1 MAEHARLGAGKV
13 SETVYS
19 ASRRQFARNQ
29 SVGLYS
35 AMDMK
40 SAILYLSLLL
50 LLVVLTGA
58 LRTIFE
64 RKFPFIRKLCE
75 ETRQSYMV
83 LAIAAASLLVR
94 NYVDLRRVQSFE
106 IAGVKAT
113 LTEVQQKVGTLSDQV
128 EELFKRKKI
137 EVFDSHNWTRVR
149 RVSGTNQHFT
159 LEVTLELPPIPG
171 SVEVYEGVLLMPE
184 QKYEVDDR
192 VIRFPASADDPELGL
207 TIKYY
212 PRLVAAGRGAQQ

>member
-1 MAEHARLGAGKV
+1 
-13 SETVYS
+13 
-19 ASRRQFARNQ
+19 
-29 SVGLYS
+29 
-35 AMDMK
+35 MK
-40 SAILYLSLLL
+40 SAVLYLSLFL
-50 LLVVLTGA
+50 LLVVLVGA
-58 LRTIFE
+58 LRSIFE
-64 RKFPFIRKLCE
+64 RRFPFIRKLSE

-83 LAIAAASLLVR
+83 LVIAAASLLVW

-137 EVFDSHNWTRVR
+137 EVFDSHNWARVR
-149 RVSGTNQHFT
+149 KMSGTNQHYT
-159 LEVTLELPPIPG
+159 LEVTLELSPIPG

-184 QKYEVDDR
+184 QKYEVDGR
-192 VIRFPASADDPELGL
+192 VIRFPANADDPELGL

-212 PRLVAAGRGAQQ
+212 PRLVVVERGAQQ

>member
-1 MAEHARLGAGKV
+1 LPAP
-13 SETVYS
+13 
-19 ASRRQFARNQ
+19 FARNQ
-29 SVGLYS
+29 SVGPYS
-35 AMDMK
+35 VIAMK
-40 SAILYLSLLL
+40 SAILYISIFLF
-50 LLVVLTGA
+50 LVVLAGA

-64 RKFPFIRKLCE
+64 RNFPFIRKFCE

-83 LAIAAASLLVR
+83 LVIAAASLLVW
-94 NYVDLRRVQSFE
+94 NFVDLRRVQSFE

-128 EELFKRKKI
+128 EELFKRKKL
-137 EVFDSHNWTRVR
+137 EVFDSHNWARVR
-149 RVSGTNQHFT
+149 RVSGTNQHYK

-184 QKYEVDDR
+184 QKYEVDGR
-192 VIRFPASADDPELGL
+192 VIRFPANADDPGLGL

-212 PRLVAAGRGAQQ
+212 PRLAAATRGAQQ

>member
-1 MAEHARLGAGKV
+1 MA
-13 SETVYS
+13 
-19 ASRRQFARNQ
+19 
-29 SVGLYS
+29 
-35 AMDMK
+35 MK
-40 SAILYLSLLL
+40 SAILHVSLFLF
-50 LLVVLTGA
+50 LVVLAGA

-64 RKFPFIRKLCE
+64 RNFPFVRKFCE

-83 LAIAAASLLVR
+83 LVIAAASLLVW

-137 EVFDSHNWTRVR
+137 EVFDSHNWARVR
-149 RVSGTNQHFT
+149 RVSGTNQHYT
-159 LEVTLELPPIPG
+159 LEVTMELPPIPG

-184 QKYEVDDR
+184 QKYEVDGR
-192 VIRFPASADDPELGL
+192 VIRFPANADDPELGL

-212 PRLVAAGRGAQQ
+212 PRLVAATRGAQQ